1 MRDAPV
7 NLLLD
12 YVVVLLAFTIKIMVP
27 RTGIEPVR
35 GSLPEGF

>member
-1 MRDAPV
+1 MGRSV

-12 YVVVLLAFTIKIMVP
+12 YIVVLFTSTIKIMVP